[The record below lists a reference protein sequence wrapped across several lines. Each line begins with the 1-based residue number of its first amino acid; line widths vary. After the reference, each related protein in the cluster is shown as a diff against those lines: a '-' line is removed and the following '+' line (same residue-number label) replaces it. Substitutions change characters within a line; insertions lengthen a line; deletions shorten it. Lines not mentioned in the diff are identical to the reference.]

1 MRIFLTGA
9 TGFIGS
15 AVAGELL
22 RAGHQVL
29 GLTRS
34 RAGAD
39 ALSALGA
46 EVFHGD
52 INQPDSL
59 AEGADSCDAVIHTAF
74 DHDFSNFAA
83 NCEKD
88 ARVIGALGAAL
99 DGSQRP
105 LVITSVTA
113 FGTVE
118 PGRPA
123 IEDHFDDESRNPR
136 IVSERAGRMLLERGL
151 NVSFVRLSQI
161 HDTRR
166 QGLVTELIGLARR
179 HGVSAMLGDGTC
191 RWAACPLNDTAL
203 LYRLALERQMQG
215 GCYHAV
221 AEEGVALSAIVA
233 AIGERLSLPV
243 VSLDH
248 DAAAA
253 HFGWLTHFMESDMF
267 ASSAATQQRL
277 GWHPAG
283 LGLIESIRHLDE
295 TAA

>member
-15 AVAGELL
+15 AVAAELL

-34 RAGAD
+34 RDGAD

-52 INQPDSL
+52 LNDPDSL
-59 AEGADSCDAVIHTAF
+59 AEGADVCDAIIHTAF

-88 ARVIGALGAAL
+88 ARVIGALGAAIT
-99 DGSQRP
+99 GSDRP
-105 LVITSVTA
+105 FVITSVTA

-123 IEDHFDDESRNPR
+123 IEEHFDDQSRNPR
-136 IVSERAGRMLLERGL
+136 IVSERAGRALLERGL

-161 HDTRR
+161 NDTRR

-179 HGVSAMLGDGTC
+179 HGVSAMLGNGAC
-191 RWAACPLNDTAL
+191 RWAAAPLSDTAL
-203 LYRLALERQMQG
+203 LYRLALEAQKPG

-221 AEEGVALSAIVA
+221 AEEGVSLKAIA
-233 AIGERLSLPV
+233 TAIGERLNLPV
-243 VSLDH
+243 VSLEH

-253 HFGWLTHFMESDMF
+253 HFGWLMHFMETDMI
-267 ASSAATQQRL
+267 AASAATQQRL
-277 GWHPAG
+277 GWHPTG
-283 LGLIESIRHLDE
+283 PGLIENIRHLDD